1 MKIVNLTPHA
11 VTVLGANMELIA
23 KIESSGNARSKQE
36 SSPIGLLDN
45 IPLFETHYGAP
56 IDLPDPEEDTILIV
70 SKITA
75 DAAREAGRN
84 LDDLYLVFDTVRDPA
99 SPSNILG
106 CRGLAPYNI

>member
-1 MKIVNLTPHA
+1 M
-11 VTVLGANMELIA
+11 
-23 KIESSGNARSKQE
+23 
-36 SSPIGLLDN
+36 
-45 IPLFETHYGAP
+45 
-56 IDLPDPEEDTILIV
+56 

-99 SPSNILG
+99 NPSNILG

>member
-1 MKIVNLTPHA
+1 MKVINLTPHA
-11 VTVLGANMELIA
+11 VTILGSEGELIM
-23 KIESSGNARSKQE
+23 EVQSSGNARAKQE

-75 DAAREAGRN
+75 DAAREAGRS

-99 SPSNILG
+99 NLSNILG

>member
-1 MKIVNLTPHA
+1 MKVINLTPHA

-36 SSPIGLLDN
+36 SSPIGLLND

-75 DAAREAGRN
+75 DAAKQVGRGTK
-84 LDDLYLVFDTVRDPA
+84 DLYLVFDTVRDPEN
-99 SPSNILG
+99 PSNILG
-106 CRGLAPYNI
+106 CRGLAPYDI